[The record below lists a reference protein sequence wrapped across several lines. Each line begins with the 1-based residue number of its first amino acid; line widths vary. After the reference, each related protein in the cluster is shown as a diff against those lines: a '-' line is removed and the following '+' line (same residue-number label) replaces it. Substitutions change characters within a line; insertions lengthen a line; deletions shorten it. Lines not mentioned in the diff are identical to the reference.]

1 MNQSVIEKAQ
11 ELAQVI
17 AKSPE
22 FIAMRASEDAATQD
36 EAMVD
41 AFSRYH
47 ELHHKIEALSMQENP
62 DFDEMGALTREMEA
76 VQEEM
81 QQLPLARAM
90 QQAQQN
96 FAAMMAQV
104 NAELS
109 KVLAPQSSCDGDC
122 SGCGSSCGGGCSHC
136 H

>member
-11 ELAQVI
+11 ELAAVI

-22 FIAMRASEDAATQD
+22 FISMRATEDAAAQD
-36 EAMVD
+36 EAMVE
-41 AFSRYH
+41 AFGRYH
-47 ELHHKIEALSMQENP
+47 ELHHEIEEISMQENP
-62 DFDEMGALTREMEA
+62 DFDKMGALTHEMET
-76 VQEEM
+76 VQAQIQEM
-81 QQLPLARAM
+81 PMAKAM

-96 FAAMMAQV
+96 FSAMMAAV

-109 KVLAPQSSCDGDC
+109 KVLSPQSSCDGDC
-122 SGCGSSCGGGCSHC
+122 HSCGGGCSHC

>member
-22 FIAMRASEDAATQD
+22 FISMRATEDAATQD

-47 ELHHKIEALSMQENP
+47 ELHHQIEALSMQENP
-62 DFDEMGALTREMEA
+62 NFDEMGALTREMET
-76 VQEEM
+76 VQEEI
-81 QQLPLARAM
+81 QNLPLARAM
-90 QQAQQN
+90 QQAQQA
-96 FAAMMAQV
+96 FSAMMAQV

-109 KVLAPQSSCDGDC
+109 KVLSPQSSCDGDC
-122 SGCGSSCGGGCSHC
+122 HSCGGHC
-136 H
+136 HH

>member
-22 FIAMRASEDAATQD
+22 FISMRAAEDAATQD

-47 ELHHKIEALSMQENP
+47 ELHHKIEAISMQENP

-76 VQEEM
+76 VQEEI
-81 QQLPLARAM
+81 QHLPLAQAM
-90 QQAQQN
+90 QQAQQD
-96 FAAMMAQV
+96 FSAMMAAV

-109 KVLAPQSSCDGDC
+109 KVLSPQSSCDGDC
-122 SGCGSSCGGGCSHC
+122 HSCGGGCSHC